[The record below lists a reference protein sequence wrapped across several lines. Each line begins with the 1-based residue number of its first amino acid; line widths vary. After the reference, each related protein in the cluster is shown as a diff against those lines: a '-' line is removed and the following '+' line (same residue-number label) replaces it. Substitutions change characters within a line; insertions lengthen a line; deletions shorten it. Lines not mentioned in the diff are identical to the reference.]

1 MKSSQIKAGVILS
14 YLQLGLN
21 AVISLAYT
29 PVMIRLLGQSEYGAY
44 TVASSTIAYLGL
56 LNFGL
61 SSSYIR
67 FYTRYKKQED
77 ELGIARLN
85 GIFLA
90 VYTLIALV
98 AFAAGTAMALNVE
111 LFFGSSMSAQEL
123 ETVRILMLILSVNLF
138 FTFLSTVF
146 TAYIGANEEFVFQK
160 AVNMGKTVLSPLLT
174 LPLLFLGARSV
185 AVALMT
191 TVVGLAVD
199 GANVF
204 FCLKKLKMRFTL
216 RGAEPRIIG
225 EVAGFSV
232 FIALNSIVD
241 QINWQVDKFILG
253 HYHGTAV
260 TAVYGVAS
268 QVNNL
273 YTSVSTAISSVFAPR
288 VHKIAQLEDREQK
301 FNALF
306 TKIGRIQLLVLG
318 LPASG
323 MVLFGRDFIDLWAG
337 EGYADA
343 YYIMLLLAL
352 PATVPLIQNVGIEIQ
367 RALNM
372 HQFRSILYVAMALLN
387 LAISIPLGKYY
398 GGIGCAAGT
407 AFSLLLSNG
416 LVINIYYSRKM
427 HIDIGHF
434 WKEMVP
440 IFLAIGAASLVG
452 MALDLLVG
460 GSGLLSFGIK
470 VVLYSGCYCGICWAL
485 AMNGDEKQMV
495 KKSVRKLVRRKS

>member
-1 MKSSQIKAGVILS
+1 MKSSQIKAGIILS

-67 FYTRYKKQED
+67 FYTRYKKQD
-77 ELGIARLN
+77 DALGIARLN
-85 GIFLA
+85 GVFLT
-90 VYTLIALV
+90 VYVLIAVV
-98 AFAAGTAMALNVE
+98 AFAAGTTLSVNVKL
-111 LFFGSSMSAQEL
+111 LFGQSMTMQEL
-123 ETVRILMLILSVNLF
+123 STVRALMMILSVNLF
-138 FTFLSTVF
+138 FTFLATVF
-146 TAYIGANEEFVFQK
+146 TAYIGANEQYVFQK

-174 LPLLFLGARSV
+174 LPLLLMGGRSV

-191 TVVGLAVD
+191 TAVGLAVD
-199 GANVF
+199 AANVL
-204 FCLKKLKMRFTL
+204 FCIKKLNIRFTL
-216 RGAEPRIIG
+216 RGADPRIIV
-225 EVAGFSV
+225 EVASFSV

-253 HYHGTAV
+253 HYRGTAA

-288 VHKIAQLEDREQK
+288 VHKIAHLEDRERH

-323 MVLFGRDFIDLWAG
+323 MVLFGRDFINLWAG
-337 EGYADA
+337 KGYSDA

-367 RALNM
+367 RSINM
-372 HQFRSILYVAMALLN
+372 HQFRGILYIGMALLN

-398 GGIGCAAGT
+398 GGIGCAFGT
-407 AFSLLLSNG
+407 AMSLLLSNG
-416 LVINIYYSRKM
+416 LVMNLYYSRKIN
-427 HIDIGHF
+427 IDIGYF
-434 WKEMVP
+434 WKKMLP
-440 IFLAIGAASLVG
+440 IFLAIGITSVVGIGVNLCIPGNGLESFVSKVLVYSL
-452 MALDLLVG
+452 
-460 GSGLLSFGIK
+460 
-470 VVLYSGCYCGICWAL
+470 CYCGICWCVAV
-485 AMNGDEKQMV
+485 NSDEKQIV
-495 KKSVRKLVRRKS
+495 KKMACKLTRRKK